1 MKDFCEV
8 ANKSYV
14 AAVAVRAAWRLAGVP
29 VQRLLK
35 TEVKIISLYAKV
47 WFSFRVLA
55 NLAGKTHKSASNLV
69 QIEQIPRYHPHTLK
83 TSPSFIFEAIVV
95 SLYRCIVDC
104 ETCIVFFEFASIFN
118 ASYVAYPVLHMR
130 PIQCFICSISDAP
143 YVTYPLLHI
152 RPTQCFICSI
162 SDAPYVTYPL
172 LHMWPTQCS
181 ICDLSSASY
190 VVYSVPHM

>member
-1 MKDFCEV
+1 VIFKHYLF
-8 ANKSYV
+8 NK
-14 AAVAVRAAWRLAGVP
+14 L
-29 VQRLLK
+29 
-35 TEVKIISLYAKV
+35 SLYAKV

-118 ASYVAYPVLHMR
+118 ASYVAYPVLHMW
-130 PIQCFICSISDAP
+130 
-143 YVTYPLLHI
+143 
-152 RPTQCFICSI
+152 PTQCF
-162 SDAPYVTYPL
+162 
-172 LHMWPTQCS
+172 

-190 VVYSVPHM
+190 VVYRKSMGKSMGKPMGKLMGKLMRKSMRCFICSIFNALYVVYSMLHT

>member
-104 ETCIVFFEFASIFN
+104 ETCIVFFLN
-118 ASYVAYPVLHMR
+118 LPVYSMLHMW
-130 PIQCFICSISDAP
+130 PIQCFIRDLPSAP
-143 YVTYPLLHI
+143 YVTYP
-152 RPTQCFICSI
+152 
-162 SDAPYVTYPL
+162 
-172 LHMWPTQCS
+172 
-181 ICDLSSASY
+181 
-190 VVYSVPHM
+190 VPHM